1 MIINYF
7 CLIAL
12 FSVNDDFPISIH
24 VLEHDRYRAE
34 ASYTPVAQAPVAY
47 SPLMEDGGRG
57 LLKNYYGYMP
67 YWIDT
72 TYYQYLRM
80 YLLTHIAYFS
90 VDIDPADG
98 SLSGIPNA
106 SRFTRLYN
114 LGHAYGI
121 RMHMTFTLFGS
132 SSVTTFLN
140 NAAARAN
147 AVSGISAMMT
157 NYGLEGANIDFEFVT
172 SSVRDSFSD
181 FMADLYAALGSHP
194 QGRKEL
200 YMAAPAV
207 PEWYPGYDIVSL
219 GAHTDGLFIMAYDYH
234 WSGSSNAGPVSPCVP
249 STFWGSYCAAK
260 SIGSYKAAGVPGAKI
275 VLGLPYYG
283 YDWPTVSG
291 DMGAATTGTGSAVVY
306 YYAFQNAVTYGRL
319 WDTYSL
325 TPWYRYNSGN
335 WQQCWYDDSASLDIK
350 FAMVND
356 SVLQGA
362 GCWALSY
369 DRNYDHIW
377 NTIRRNFWIEPPQR
391 HWTAEVVID
400 SLNVRDG
407 PGTTYRILTT
417 ARLGSQFAAF
427 DYNGTW
433 YKVYFPAQTGPYY
446 AWISGGDGI
455 TAQYLQGSTGRI
467 ILRVT
472 AAQLN
477 VREGP
482 GASYPVITALAEG
495 QVFVGDS
502 TSGDWTRIFLPWIT
516 DHAAGWINHTYTT
529 RIANPED
536 YNAYGCAVLETIYP
550 PSVNEGDT
558 FSVTMRI
565 RNAGLGPFDSLTYF
579 TGTGRSPFYDPVRW
593 QDTARARL
601 FGFRGLPNQTF
612 YNRSVFRAPGVANTT
627 TVADTF
633 RFERNAAAFGPQV
646 IISLVVNPVGIE
658 EDAGLS
664 RPVAAALPGVFRY
677 SFIAAPLEPGALH
690 VMLVYDA
697 SGRRRLL
704 CRFREP
710 VRVGQDL
717 APGVYF
723 YMIKTKNQS
732 VRGKIIKVR

>member
-1 MIINYF
+1 MIINFF
-7 CLIAL
+7 CLIAI
-12 FSVNDDFPISIH
+12 SAGTEESPTSIH
-24 VLEHDRYRAE
+24 CLEHDRYRAE
-34 ASYTPVAQAPVAY
+34 AIYTPVAETPTVY
-47 SPLMEDGGRG
+47 SPLVETGSRG

-72 TYYQYLRM
+72 VYYQYLQM

-106 SRFTRLYN
+106 SRFTRLRD
-114 LGHAYGI
+114 LGHAYGV
-121 RMHMTFTLFGS
+121 RMHMTITLFGN

-140 NAAARAN
+140 NATARAN
-147 AVSGISAMMT
+147 AVSSIFTLMT

-181 FMADLYAALGSHP
+181 FMTDLYAALGSHP

-200 YMAAPAV
+200 YLAAPAV

-219 GAHTDGLFIMAYDYH
+219 AAHTDGLFIMAYDFH
-234 WSGSSNAGPVSPCVP
+234 WSSSSNAGPVSPCVP
-249 STFWGSYCAAK
+249 STFWGSYCVAK

-275 VLGLPYYG
+275 ILGLPYYG

-291 DMGAATTGTGSAVVY
+291 DMGAATTGTGSAVIY
-306 YYAFQNAVTYGRL
+306 YYAIQNAAAYGRL

-350 FAMVND
+350 YDMVND

-362 GCWALSY
+362 GCWALGY
-369 DRNYDHIW
+369 DRNYLQIW
-377 NTIRRNFWIEPPQR
+377 DAIRRNFWVEPPQR
-391 HWTAEVVID
+391 HWTAEVLID

-417 ARLGSQFAAF
+417 ACLGSQFAAF
-427 DYNGTW
+427 DYRGNW
-433 YKVYFPAQTGPYY
+433 YKVYFPVQTGPYY

-455 TAQYLQGSTGRI
+455 TAQYLQGTTGRT

-472 AAQLN
+472 TGQLD

-482 GASYPVITALAEG
+482 GTSYPVITVLAEG
-495 QVFVGDS
+495 QVCVAES

-516 DHAAGWINHTYTT
+516 GHATGWINHTYTN

-536 YNAYGCAVLETIYP
+536 YNTYGCAVLETTYP
-550 PSVNEGDT
+550 LSMNEGDT

-565 RNAGLGPFDSLTYF
+565 RNAGLGPFDSLTYL
-579 TGTGRSPFYDPVRW
+579 GGGGPSPFYNPGRW
-593 QDTARARL
+593 PDTARAKTYG
-601 FGFRGLPNQTF
+601 FGGLPNQTF
-612 YNRSVFRAPGVANTT
+612 YNWTVFRAPDVANTT

-633 RFERNAAAFGPQV
+633 RFERNGTAFGPQV
-646 IISLVVNPVGIE
+646 IISVTVNPIGIE
-658 EDAGLS
+658 EN
-664 RPVAAALPGVFRY
+664 
-677 SFIAAPLEPGALH
+677 
-690 VMLVYDA
+690 
-697 SGRRRLL
+697 SGRRGPATARLPAVFTSSL
-704 CRFREP
+704 LVSPSEPGKQHVLSVYDTAGRRIMIRHFRQSIRIGP
-710 VRVGQDL
+710 DL

-723 YMIKTKNQS
+723 YLIRTPDRV